1 MSVMIFII
9 RIEEFGAAGGGKGN
23 SEVVASSI
31 LVSSTCA
38 VCSEKVDGMNE

>member
-9 RIEEFGAAGGGKGN
+9 RIEELGAGGGGEP
-23 SEVVASSI
+23 SEVAASSI